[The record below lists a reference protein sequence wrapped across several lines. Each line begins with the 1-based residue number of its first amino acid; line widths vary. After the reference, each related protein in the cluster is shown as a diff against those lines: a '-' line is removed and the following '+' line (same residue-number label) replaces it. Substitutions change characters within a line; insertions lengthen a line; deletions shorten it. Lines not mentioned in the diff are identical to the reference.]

1 MKEYELFVLP
11 TLRFQVY
18 PQEIEINLS
27 KDIYYEYEKIKI
39 ALFQTHIRVKA

>member
-18 PQEIEINLS
+18 PQEIEINE
-27 KDIYYEYEKIKI
+27 DIYYEYEKIKI